1 MTNTQKS
8 FTLAAIASLLLL
20 VYLLQSILM
29 PFLVGLALAYLGD
42 PLVEKLQSYKFGRTG
57 AVGVVFLIFILVFGV
72 ALLILLP
79 MLTGEVSRLIQNI
92 PRYLAVMQEHF
103 SPVLLENFGV
113 DPFDFSLGE
122 LRTRLAQNW
131 QQAGGI
137 AGRVLAG
144 VSSSGLALI
153 GWVANLALVPVVA
166 FYLLRD
172 WNLLVESLHRMLPR
186 QFEQTTTRLVKECDE
201 VLSAFLRGQLLIMF
215 LLGCIYAL
223 GLTIVGLDLAVLIG
237 MLAGLASLVPYLGFI
252 VGIVAASVAAL
263 FQFQELLPL
272 VYVALVFGTGQLLEG
287 SVMTPLLVGDRIG
300 LHPVAVIFAIL
311 AGGQLFGFV
320 GVLLALPIAAVIM
333 VFVRHLL
340 ARYKQSEYYDN
351 YDLESDLAS
360 DLESDVER
368 DVESDVESSLET
380 AIEKGGENSDQGPA
394 Q

>member
-1 MTNTQKS
+1 
-8 FTLAAIASLLLL
+8 

-42 PLVEKLQSYKFGRTG
+42 PLVDKLQSYKFGRTA
-57 AVGVVFLIFILVFGV
+57 AVGVVFLIFMLVFGV

-92 PRYLAVMQEHF
+92 PSYLAVMQEHF

-137 AGRVLAG
+137 AGEVLAG
-144 VSSSGLALI
+144 VSSSGLALV

-172 WNLLVESLHRMLPR
+172 WDLLVESLHRMLPR

-215 LLGCIYAL
+215 LLGCVYAL

-351 YDLESDLAS
+351 NDE
-360 DLESDVER
+360 
-368 DVESDVESSLET
+368 
-380 AIEKGGENSDQGPA
+380 GPA
-394 Q
+394 E

>member
-8 FTLAAIASLLLL
+8 FSLAAIVLLLLL

-29 PFLVGLALAYLGD
+29 PFLVGIALAYFGD
-42 PLVEKLQSYKFGRTG
+42 PLVDRLQTYKVGRTA
-57 AVGVVFLIFILVFGV
+57 AVGVVFLIFMLVFGV
-72 ALLILLP
+72 ALLVLLP

-92 PRYLAVMQEHF
+92 PRYLGVMQEHF

-113 DPFDFSLGE
+113 DPFDFSIGE
-122 LRTRLAQNW
+122 FRARLAQNW

-137 AGRVLAG
+137 AGRVLARI
-144 VSSSGLALI
+144 SSSGLALMA
-153 GWVANLALVPVVA
+153 WVANLALVPVVA

-172 WNLLVESLHRMLPR
+172 WDILIARLHQLLPR
-186 QFEQTTTRLVKECDE
+186 QFERTTVVLVKECDE

-223 GLTIVGLDLAVLIG
+223 GLTIIGLDLAVLIG

-252 VGIVAASVAAL
+252 VGILAASVAAL

-272 VYVALVFGTGQLLEG
+272 VYVALVFGAGQLLEG

-340 ARYKQSEYYDN
+340 ARYKQSEYYESGGDSAN
-351 YDLESDLAS
+351 IPLEAPSKGKGD
-360 DLESDVER
+360 ES
-368 DVESDVESSLET
+368 T
-380 AIEKGGENSDQGPA
+380 ARNSDSA
-394 Q
+394 L

>member
-8 FTLAAIASLLLL
+8 FTLAAIAGLLLL

-42 PLVEKLQSYKFGRTG
+42 PLVDKLQSYKFGRTA
-57 AVGVVFLIFILVFGV
+57 AVGVVFLIFMLVFGV

-92 PRYLAVMQEHF
+92 PSYLAVMQEHF

-137 AGRVLAG
+137 AGEVLAG
-144 VSSSGLALI
+144 VSSSGLALV

-172 WNLLVESLHRMLPR
+172 WDLLVESLHRMLPR

-215 LLGCIYAL
+215 LLGCVYAL

-351 YDLESDLAS
+351 NDE
-360 DLESDVER
+360 
-368 DVESDVESSLET
+368 
-380 AIEKGGENSDQGPA
+380 GPA
-394 Q
+394 E

>member
-8 FTLAAIASLLLL
+8 FSLVAIAGLLLL

-42 PLVEKLQSYKFGRTG
+42 PLVDRLQTYKFGRTA
-57 AVGVVFLIFILVFGV
+57 AVGVVFLIFTLVFSV

-79 MLTGEVSRLIQNI
+79 MLTSEVTRLIQNI
-92 PRYLAVMQEHF
+92 PRYLGVMQEHF

-137 AGRVLAG
+137 AGRVLAS
-144 VSSSGLALI
+144 VSSSSLALL
-153 GWVANLALVPVVA
+153 GWIANLALVPVVA

-172 WNLLVESLHRMLPR
+172 WDLLVQRILHILPR
-186 QFEQTTTRLVKECDE
+186 QFERSTVMLAKECDE
-201 VLSAFLRGQLLIMF
+201 VLSAFLRGQLLILF

-223 GLTIVGLDLAVLIG
+223 GLTIIGLDLAVLIG

-252 VGIVAASVAAL
+252 VGILAASIAAL
-263 FQFQELLPL
+263 FQFQEFLPL
-272 VYVALVFGTGQLLEG
+272 VYVALVFGAGQLLEG
-287 SVMTPLLVGDRIG
+287 TVMTPLLVGDRIG

-320 GVLLALPIAAVIM
+320 GVLLALPIAAVTM

-340 ARYKQSEYYDN
+340 ARYKRSEYYDRG
-351 YDLESDLAS
+351 D
-360 DLESDVER
+360 
-368 DVESDVESSLET
+368 
-380 AIEKGGENSDQGPA
+380 ENSPDNSPKNSDSA
-394 Q
+394 L

>member
-1 MTNTQKS
+1 MTHTQKS
-8 FTLAAIASLLLL
+8 FTLAAIAGLLLL

-42 PLVEKLQSYKFGRTG
+42 PLVDKLQSYKFGRTG

-186 QFEQTTTRLVKECDE
+186 QFEQATTRLVKECDE

-223 GLTIVGLDLAVLIG
+223 GLTIIGLDLAVLIG

-252 VGIVAASVAAL
+252 VGILAASVAAL

-351 YDLESDLAS
+351 N
-360 DLESDVER
+360 
-368 DVESDVESSLET
+368 DVESDAESSLE
-380 AIEKGGENSDQGPA
+380 AAVEKGGENSDQGRA